1 MAWVREPRA
10 LGLGPQGPVRL
21 IAGIFSGDPEGSGP
35 VRLIGGIFSSDPA
48 GLGPVRLIAGISS
61 GDPERAGPV
70 RLIAGIFNAPEG
82 LGPVRL
88 IAGIFKGLSGIVDG
102 PELRAE
108 PPTATPVAPSSSVGT
123 NANGESVPI
132 KGA

>member
-10 LGLGPQGPVRL
+10 LGLAPQGPVRL

-61 GDPERAGPV
+61 GDPERT
-70 RLIAGIFNAPEG
+70 
-82 LGPVRL
+82 GPVRL

-102 PELRAE
+102 PELRTEA
-108 PPTATPVAPSSSVGT
+108 PTATPVAPSSSVGT

>member
-21 IAGIFSGDPEGSGP
+21 I
-35 VRLIGGIFSSDPA
+35 GGIFSSDPA
-48 GLGPVRLIAGISS
+48 GSGPVRLIAGIFSGDPERAGPVRLIAGISS
-61 GDPERAGPV
+61 GDPERT
-70 RLIAGIFNAPEG
+70 
-82 LGPVRL
+82 GPVRL

-102 PELRAE
+102 PELRTE
-108 PPTATPVAPSSSVGT
+108 PPTETPVAPSSSVGT